1 MVAGEAVVGVGEEEE
16 EEVELGEEVDGTKE
30 DTEAMEDMVDTEERE
45 DGTSINFYRYSRV
58 SILFKVINL

>member
-1 MVAGEAVVGVGEEEE
+1 MVAGEAVVGVGE